1 MNTDDKTA
9 DTNTADDDNADTT
22 DDNAQEAKERW
33 YPMRATTVW
42 KQPRAWI
49 VVLLGSLLAALATVS
64 YLGPAAD
71 PEGHLHDLPLV
82 LVSEDAGATGPA
94 GAVNLGRQVTQKVSA
109 ADARD
114 DRVEWTVVPT
124 RAAAEKALARED
136 AYAALV
142 VPGDFSRR
150 SLSLLGAG
158 QDVHRPVLEVLSH
171 RGVGPMAA
179 SMADKAVRQAAATVS
194 QQVGTQLSTQATKS
208 AAKSSQATKPT
219 TKHAEAAKPATDS
232 AQTAQPPTAQTAP
245 TAPGFLALLRDPVE
259 VKATVQQTAGGSAG
273 STSGTI
279 PLYFTVALLISGLLP
294 ATLLTMLVD
303 ARLGYLPL
311 EIGPRRLLRPVVR
324 ISRSAT
330 FLAKALLG
338 TVMGFAAGAVVAAVG
353 LYSTGIDTSAQ
364 AELVPFCGAAC
375 AATAL
380 VTLALFAV
388 FGMPGQVLAL
398 LLVTL
403 VGIPLS
409 GGAIPVE
416 ALPGAL
422 DTLGGLLPA
431 RHVADGV
438 RSLMFFD
445 DDGVRSSHAW
455 AALAAYAAGAV
466 VVGLSLSHWYDRR
479 GYHRARAHEF
489 QPTAHPEPALS

>member
-1 MNTDDKTA
+1 
-9 DTNTADDDNADTT
+9 
-22 DDNAQEAKERW
+22 
-33 YPMRATTVW
+33 MRATTVW

-49 VVLLGSLLAALATVS
+49 VVVLGSLLAALATVS

-71 PEGHLHDLPLV
+71 PEGHLHGLPLV
-82 LVSEDAGATGPA
+82 LVSEDAGTTGPT
-94 GAVNLGRQVTQKVSA
+94 GAVNLGRQVTQKVTA

-124 RAAAEKALARED
+124 RAAAEKALERED

-158 QDVHRPVLEVLSH
+158 QDVRRPALEVLSH

-179 SMADKAVRQAAATVS
+179 SMADKAVRQAAAAVS
-194 QQVGTQLSTQATKS
+194 QQVGTQLSTQAAKSATQGAQAAEPATKDTRAAEP
-208 AAKSSQATKPT
+208 AAKSA
-219 TKHAEAAKPATDS
+219 PA
-232 AQTAQPPTAQTAP
+232 AP

-353 LYSTGIDTSAQ
+353 LSSTGIDTPAQ
-364 AELVPFCGAAC
+364 GELVLFCGAAC

-398 LLVTL
+398 LLITL

-416 ALPGAL
+416 ALPGTL

-445 DDGVRSSHAW
+445 DDGVRSSRAW
-455 AALAAYAAGAV
+455 AVLAAYAAGAV
-466 VVGLSLSHWYDRR
+466 VVGLGLSHWYDRR
-479 GYHRARAHEF
+479 GYHRARTHEF
-489 QPTAHPEPALS
+489 QPAAQPEPALS

>member
-1 MNTDDKTA
+1 
-9 DTNTADDDNADTT
+9 
-22 DDNAQEAKERW
+22 
-33 YPMRATTVW
+33 MRATTVW

-49 VVLLGSLLAALATVS
+49 VVVLGSLLAALATVS

-71 PEGHLHDLPLV
+71 PEGHLHGLPLV
-82 LVSEDAGATGPA
+82 LVSEDAGATGPT
-94 GAVNLGRQVTQKVSA
+94 GAMNLGRQVTQKVTA

-158 QDVHRPVLEVLSH
+158 QDVRRPVLEVLSH

-179 SMADKAVRQAAATVS
+179 SMADKAVRQAAAAVS
-194 QQVGTQLSTQATKS
+194 QQVGPQLSTQAANS
-208 AAKSSQATKPT
+208 AAQSAQAAEPATKDTGAAEST
-219 TKHAEAAKPATDS
+219 TKD
-232 AQTAQPPTAQTAP
+232 AQTAQPAAKNAPTAP

-353 LYSTGIDTSAQ
+353 LSSTGIDTPAQ
-364 AELVPFCGAAC
+364 AELVLFCGAAC

-398 LLVTL
+398 LLITL

-416 ALPGAL
+416 ALPGTL

-445 DDGVRSSHAW
+445 DDGIRSSRAW
-455 AALAAYAAGAV
+455 AVLAAYAAGAV
-466 VVGLSLSHWYDRR
+466 VVGLGLSHWYDRR

-489 QPTAHPEPALS
+489 QPAAQPEPALS